1 MADTSSSSLRTP
13 LGRVRGLGA
22 GRSGAH
28 TWIAE
33 RVSSIALLILT
44 PWFVL
49 SLLLGLEPGYTGFQ
63 AWLRQP
69 ANAIMLVLFSA
80 VSFHHMQLGMRVI
93 VEDYIHK
100 PSTKTLLLLANAF
113 LCVGLAVASVFAIL
127 KVSLGV

>member
-1 MADTSSSSLRTP
+1 MADTLRTP

-33 RVSSIALLILT
+33 RVSSIGLLILV
-44 PWFVL
+44 PWFVA
-49 SLLLGLEPGYTGFQ
+49 SLILGLSPGYTGFQ
-63 AWLRQP
+63 AWVSQP
-69 ANAIMLVLFSA
+69 ANAIMLVLLSL
-80 VSFHHMQLGMRVI
+80 VSFHHMQMGMRVI

-100 PSTKTLLLLANAF
+100 PGSKTLLLLANAF

>member
-1 MADTSSSSLRTP
+1 MAETLRTP

-22 GRSGAH
+22 GRAGAA

-33 RVSSIALLILT
+33 RVSSVALLILT
-44 PWFVL
+44 PWFVV
-49 SLLLGLEPGYTGFQ
+49 SLLLGLEPGYAGFQ
-63 AWLRQP
+63 AWVRHP
-69 ANAIMLVLFSA
+69 ANAIMLLLFST
-80 VSFHHMQLGMRVI
+80 VSIHHMQLGMRVI